1 MTVSEKVVLK
11 ASIDKHYIVCADGIT
26 AVEFVVKW
34 DGHEVAVFDSYCDA
48 ERYIDTKLYGWY
60 IDFKLESGDSDA

>member
-1 MTVSEKVVLK
+1 MTVNNSVVLK
-11 ASIDKHYIVCADGIT
+11 ASIDKHYIVETDGIT

-34 DGHEVAVFDSYCDA
+34 GGHEVAVFDTYCDA

-60 IDFKLESGDSDA
+60 IDFKGEKA

>member
-1 MTVSEKVVLK
+1 MSDSVVLK
-11 ASIDKHYIVCADGIT
+11 SSIDKHYIVGEDGIT

-34 DGHEVAVFDSYCDA
+34 GGHEVAVFDSYCDA

-60 IDFKLESGDSDA
+60 LGFKGEKA